1 MFIYSIFRWFLDQ
14 VTDFKSVNKKYGGL
28 EAFQG
33 FLNATKERKQ
43 NVVLELD
50 PHFSSSS
57 HNWFVESK
65 NKNGQYL
72 DYYIWRNASSH
83 NGPSPVPPTKS
94 ENWEWNADRK
104 QFYLYTK
111 NNMQPR
117 FNYRNPLVVEELK
130 SIMGH
135 WLNLG
140 IKGFKLLG
148 DSFLITE
155 ENGEAD
161 LNNNTRLNAELL
173 KNLKAFV
180 LNRTDN
186 QGYIF

>member
-1 MFIYSIFRWFLDQ
+1 
-14 VTDFKSVNKKYGGL
+14 
-28 EAFQG
+28 
-33 FLNATKERKQ
+33 
-43 NVVLELD
+43 
-50 PHFSSSS
+50 
-57 HNWFVESK
+57 
-65 NKNGQYL
+65 
-72 DYYIWRNASSH
+72 
-83 NGPSPVPPTKS
+83 
-94 ENWEWNADRK
+94 
-104 QFYLYTK
+104 
-111 NNMQPR
+111 MQPR